1 MKKVTKIV
9 TVAASAMCAF
19 AVLAGSFVFAAAQ
32 NRAYAAAARTYTI
45 EYTADSNVQVKGPA
59 SARAGSKVEVS
70 LTYNFHKFEVTGVRV
85 GDEYAAKVDDKNYYF
100 VMPDGAA
107 NVVVESRALAEDEDV
122 FTITNL
128 YGNSGVYL
136 DGCPASARAGDPV
149 IFCVSMAADS
159 PFNFADYIEV
169 FYEEAGSNVYVDTFN
184 FGDGWFGFEMPEA
197 EVSIFTLL
205 EAKYYFLTFDD
216 DQFVYTV
223 AYKDNVSMGAGD
235 DFVYAEYNE
244 DEGYFIPF
252 GADVEVTFI
261 DSYVKRVTGVKVNSQ
276 QLDFKNDTIVSFEM
290 PGKDVEL
297 QIVTADFYRPVVAD
311 NDPND
316 HFYAAGVNYNYAFYR
331 GATATG
337 DFEEFDPATAMYGDY
352 VRTYITPKDDLRKA
366 TGYNV
371 IYTNAAGSYYTVSFT
386 KGTDANG
393 TYVQFQVGTGIE
405 YCVCVSGEQLK
416 AFANHQLPGYY
427 KGNNIWQNG
436 SSSKSGTYI
445 FDFKDE
451 WGSCSIRSTNYN
463 ALPDGENTPATGD
476 GTVLLNIDGYTN
488 TGRGFYGNGFIV
500 TSYNAYTGADKTT
513 DLNVYYKVANSSDSV
528 SLRYRYQSTGFCAV
542 EAYVNN
548 EYAASC
554 FYTLN
559 GGVKLFYAN
568 GVEFEMTSGTAI
580 NTAGTA
586 FNVKVNGTVIGTVDG
601 TTYTAA

>member
-128 YGNSGVYL
+128 YGNRGVYL

-149 IFCVSMAADS
+149 IFCVSMAVDS
-159 PFNFADYIEV
+159 PFNFAEYIEV
-169 FYEEAGSNVYVDTFN
+169 FYEERGSNVYVDTYN

-216 DQFVYTV
+216 DQYVYTV

-235 DFVYAEYNE
+235 DFVYADYNE

-261 DSYVKRVTGVKVNSQ
+261 DTYVKRVTGVKVNSQ
-276 QLDFKNDTIVSFEM
+276 QLDFQNDTIVSFEM

-297 QIVTADFYRPVVAD
+297 QIITADFYRPVVAD

-316 HFYAAGVNYNYAFYR
+316 YFYAAGKDYNYEFYR
-331 GATATG
+331 GTTATG

-352 VRTYITPKDDLRKA
+352 VRTYITPKDDIRKA
-366 TGYNV
+366 TSYQV
-371 IYTNAAGSYYTVSFT
+371 VYQNAAGSYYGTSST
-386 KGTDANG
+386 TGTDAKG
-393 TYVQFQVGTGIE
+393 TYVQFQVGTGLQ
-405 YCVCVSGEQLK
+405 YWVCVSGQLVK
-416 AFANHQLPGYY
+416 AFVDYELLGTY
-427 KGNNIWQNG
+427 KGYNIYSNG
-436 SSSKSGTYI
+436 AASRNATRNLSI
-445 FDFKDE
+445 DE
-451 WGSCSIRSTNYN
+451 WGEFKDGSNVYSLT
-463 ALPDGENTPATGD
+463 PDGDNTPKTGE
-476 GTVLLNIDGYTN
+476 
-488 TGRGFYGNGFIV
+488 GRAIVTRGQYAAYAFYGNSWFVTGY
-500 TSYNAYTGADKTT
+500 TSYYTSAFASY
-513 DLNVYYKVANSSDSV
+513 DLNVYYKISSGE
-528 SLRYRYQSTGFCAV
+528 SLTLNYKLNRTSFCAV
-542 EAYVNN
+542 EAVKGG
-548 EYAASC
+548 EVVARM
-554 FYTLN
+554 FYTISSSTGN
-559 GGVKLFYAN
+559 VFYTN
-568 GVEFEMTSGTAI
+568 NVTFEFTTGTTVSSSTSV
-580 NTAGTA
+580 
-586 FNVKVNGTVIGTVDG
+586 FDVKVNGVLLGNVSG
-601 TTYTAA
+601 TTFTPAA